1 MEAEGSKATLLAYAR
16 VAARDLGREA
26 TSPQARADACLELLA
41 DIGVDDRLEPFRKAL
56 HALRVDERHYWI
68 GTIYT
73 LMLPAKVRRSQA
85 TYFTPPAVAD
95 AVVDFAIE
103 AGFDLSSDDVLDP
116 AAGGAAFLSTIAGRM
131 TSAGLGAREVA
142 YRLNGIEIDVCAKNS
157 NVKLNISSIGFY
169 GTETKTVT
177 VTVWDL
183 TDGTSLATQEI
194 SAVAGSFVTAQTD
207 IVVSIPR
214 KTTRIL
220 ITTPETSF
228 YRVNTING
236 GCASCGGE
244 FRRSMVT
251 ARGATIDT
259 SVPKMHSNVQGASTT
274 GGLSVI
280 ASLVCD
286 HAQILCENKESIAL
300 PLLYKYGEEIIK
312 RGLWNVQRMNT
323 ETLAREVLEQR
334 LAEYAGQYRKTM
346 DEVLMGMPLPTDT
359 ECFTCN
365 SRTRVV
371 QVIP

>member
-1 MEAEGSKATLLAYAR
+1 MSNCLDSLIGEDNGCTTTT
-16 VAARDLGREA
+16 GR
-26 TSPQARADACLELLA
+26 LYLK
-41 DIGVDDRLEPFRKAL
+41 DIGVTSTDLEAFTGQG
-56 HALRVDERHYWI
+56 HADGSDLVAE
-68 GTIYT
+68 
-73 LMLPAKVRRSQA
+73 VRRLSA
-85 TYFTPPAVAD
+85 AYVA
-95 AVVDFAIE
+95 
-103 AGFDLSSDDVLDP
+103 GDVLRYFAPRIKPRTFID
-116 AAGGAAFLSTIAGRM
+116 R
-131 TSAGLGAREVA
+131 ARIGFPYERWTQQTAVSNT
-142 YRLNGIEIDVCAKNS
+142 LNGIEIDVCAKNS

-194 SAVAGSFVTAQTD
+194 SAVAGSFVTVQTD